1 MDVAAVVGEEVA
13 EAHHVGVDQVF
24 VEHDLALHLVLGGA
38 ATSEDFPVDD
48 LVGEALV
55 RHQLSHLIH
64 LGEAALAD
72 EPPAPVRYL
81 PKRKKIPVMMQKK
94 FPRLTEMNS

>member
-38 ATSEDFPVDD
+38 ATSEDFPIDD
-48 LVGEALV
+48 LVGEALA
-55 RHQLSHLIH
+55 RHQLSHLVH
-64 LGEAALAD
+64 LGKAALAD
-72 EPPAPVRYL
+72 EPAAPVGYL
-81 PKRKKIPVMMQKK
+81 QRQNKM
-94 FPRLTEMNS
+94 LL